1 LTHDFGEP
9 LVRILVMSF
18 FCLII
23 SFNIFG
29 QRSEIEAPNFQ
40 HGLVLE
46 NLSSFGFVQ
55 NNNYA
60 IENISS
66 SNPASLI
73 NFDSA
78 LVGISYQYVSMQN
91 PGWWGDIMHKRAY
104 PLLPQTFSAVY
115 PLDNLRIGIGINQRY
130 NSLLDFGEMKVRTFA
145 QPEGTGETFT
155 AKDETLVIAFSNLYS
170 YSFPSLF
177 RKNDLLSLGL
187 QFNLDRM
194 DYLAKIWHTEEKAG
208 GFKTSFSVGVHYKF
222 EKRLHPGLF
231 EIGFFFEKGSSFK
244 EELKTNNVSN
254 LVRVD
259 VENDT
264 SQHLYPAILPR
275 IFDLIIKTPDK
286 INYGFIYSPESMLHF
301 SLNSRTVYWK
311 KIRSEWQNCSE
322 FSCSAIFDY
331 SKTARFSFGIISSNP
346 QIIDNGFYSP
356 EINENM
362 KAIYVTLGLHIEKYR
377 FIYDLSLADSH
388 NYSGAWRKHTIL
400 KGAIAIKI

>member
-1 LTHDFGEP
+1 MNKI
-9 LVRILVMSF
+9 ILISF
-18 FCLII
+18 FCFVI
-23 SFNIFG
+23 SLNTLA
-29 QRSEIEAPNFQ
+29 QRSEFEAPNFQ

-55 NNNYA
+55 NSNYA

-91 PGWWGDIMHKRAY
+91 PGWFGDIMHKRAY
-104 PLLPQTFSAVY
+104 PLLPQSVGAVY
-115 PLDNLRIGIGINQRY
+115 PLNNLRIGIGISQRY
-130 NSLLDFGEMKVRTFA
+130 NSLLDYGEMNVTTFA
-145 QPEGTGETFT
+145 QPDGTGETFT
-155 AKDETLVIAFSNLYS
+155 AKDETFVIAFSNLYS

-177 RKNDLLSLGL
+177 HKNDLLSLGL

-194 DYLAKIWHTEEKAG
+194 DYLAKIWHTEGKAG
-208 GFKTSFSVGVHYKF
+208 GFKTSYTVGLHYKF

-244 EELKTNNVSN
+244 KELKENNTGN
-254 LVRVD
+254 LILAD
-259 VENDT
+259 PDT
-264 SQHLYPAILPR
+264 SNAHRPNNYYPVTK
-275 IFDLIIKTPDK
+275 FDIIVKTPDK
-286 INYGFIYSPESMLHF
+286 LNYGFIYSPESLLHF
-301 SLNSRTVYWK
+301 SLNSRTVYWSK
-311 KIRSEWQNCSE
+311 VRTGWKNCPE
-322 FSCSAIFDY
+322 FSCSVIFDY
-331 SKTARFSFGIISSNP
+331 SKTARFSFGLISSNP
-346 QIIDNGFYSP
+346 QVDESIFNSK

-362 KAIYVTLGLHIEKYR
+362 KAIYTTVGVHVER
-377 FIYDLSLADSH
+377 NNFIYDFVLADSH